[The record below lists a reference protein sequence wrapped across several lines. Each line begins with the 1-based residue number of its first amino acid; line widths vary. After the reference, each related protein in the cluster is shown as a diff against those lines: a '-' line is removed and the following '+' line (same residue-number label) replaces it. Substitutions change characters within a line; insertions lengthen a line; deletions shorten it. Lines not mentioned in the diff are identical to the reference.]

1 MYQYEVVET
10 DNNSFEQKRIIN
22 AYARSGWEFIFAV
35 QDNAGYDFFLY
46 FRKIDETNTLLY
58 FPDDL

>member
-1 MYQYEVVET
+1 MYQYKVVQA
-10 DNNSFEQKRIIN
+10 DNYSIEHEKIIN
-22 AYARSGWEFIFAV
+22 AYARSGWEFIFAA

-46 FRKIDETNTLLY
+46 FRKIDDNMLLY